1 MGLLDTSSFVS
12 ESGIHLMG
20 FVSLKQIELSDAI
33 GLLLGGDFGVHLAS
47 FLNGRA
53 FFVGSTVRPVLAELP
68 FEGNG
73 FAVSF
78 FLRRFYVLDSVLF
91 R

>member
-20 FVSLKQIELSDAI
+20 FVTLKQIELSDTI

-47 FLNGRA
+47 FFDGGA
-53 FFVGSTVRPVLAELP
+53 FFIGSAVRSVLAELP

-78 FLRRFYVLDSVLF
+78 FLRRFYILESVLF
-91 R
+91 

>member
-1 MGLLDTSSFVS
+1 M
-12 ESGIHLMG
+12 
-20 FVSLKQIELSDAI
+20 
-33 GLLLGGDFGVHLAS
+33 
-47 FLNGRA
+47 
-53 FFVGSTVRPVLAELP
+53 GSTVRPILAELP

-78 FLRRFYVLDSVLF
+78 FLRGFYDLESVLF